1 MPRAASI
8 SRIIARCDLKRTQ
21 ESTRAEKS
29 LSVALAAPTAERC
42 GPAMPLAVS
51 PRLFPQYEHSS
62 LRRAIVNT
70 KLVLRVGKS
79 MDSQKVGNLLAG
91 SEVIVLEEFTLE
103 DGVVRARIGYDS
115 TPRGLCVVPRG
126 WVTTEKEGETK
137 LTYAR
142 VLREVIEGASKRIIT
157 QSGAAVDAGSHK
169 APSGKTSMASRI
181 AKRRQD
187 HRERRTAARAATPAA
202 AAEGVGLLPTPAQVS
217 KDAPAS
223 SSAKIVQ
230 KKAASTRE
238 RPFTWQSAD
247 HLRAKAD
254 QMLAD
259 ADIEETKQF
268 SSLEAT
274 LGSLLKEK
282 GIKLEKL
289 MLEWDRNNDNQI
301 SKLEFRVNVRK
312 IGLSETTATT
322 QQIDSL
328 FDSLDLDNVRE
339 TAWPCPPPPPS
350 PIARDALALQMVL
363 INSMALDSCSPQSG
377 QLEIREVKAGLKKM
391 ANDVEV
397 QHEKAGRV
405 QERATNLRR
414 IAGLFSQAAD
424 DTTKVDDAERILSD
438 HLAGT
443 PSQRLGALL
452 KARQVKVSNVVA
464 EWDKDGSGTIDRSEF
479 VDQVKALGLKESN
492 EDIAGIFMQ
501 MDEDS
506 SGELSVDEIMNA
518 MKKLAS
524 DSITAKSAE
533 NKQVKVVARARKQAE
548 ASQQAAQSAL
558 HKDEAE
564 QRVLAV
570 EQQAA
575 EAILR
580 EKAMQEAARRE
591 AAVLEEARAKAKV
604 AGKGSS
610 SVVDDRFEKRKGPN
624 VLQMM
629 NQYGGR

>member
-1 MPRAASI
+1 
-8 SRIIARCDLKRTQ
+8 
-21 ESTRAEKS
+21 
-29 LSVALAAPTAERC
+29 
-42 GPAMPLAVS
+42 
-51 PRLFPQYEHSS
+51 
-62 LRRAIVNT
+62 
-70 KLVLRVGKS
+70 
-79 MDSQKVGNLLAG
+79 
-91 SEVIVLEEFTLE
+91 
-103 DGVVRARIGYDS
+103 
-115 TPRGLCVVPRG
+115 
-126 WVTTEKEGETK
+126 
-137 LTYAR
+137 
-142 VLREVIEGASKRIIT
+142 
-157 QSGAAVDAGSHK
+157 
-169 APSGKTSMASRI
+169 
-181 AKRRQD
+181 
-187 HRERRTAARAATPAA
+187 
-202 AAEGVGLLPTPAQVS
+202 
-217 KDAPAS
+217 
-223 SSAKIVQ
+223 
-230 KKAASTRE
+230 
-238 RPFTWQSAD
+238 
-247 HLRAKAD
+247 
-254 QMLAD
+254 
-259 ADIEETKQF
+259 
-268 SSLEAT
+268 
-274 LGSLLKEK
+274 
-282 GIKLEKL
+282 
-289 MLEWDRNNDNQI
+289 
-301 SKLEFRVNVRK
+301 
-312 IGLSETTATT
+312 
-322 QQIDSL
+322 
-328 FDSLDLDNVRE
+328 
-339 TAWPCPPPPPS
+339 
-350 PIARDALALQMVL
+350 
-363 INSMALDSCSPQSG
+363 MALDSCSPQSG